1 MCQLCNTFKVL
12 CNTSAELK
20 VNLYALTDIKLLNT
34 QDMETNNR
42 KRSLYARSKALLSG
56 ALLTTVILSVTSCSP
71 KITFLTSSIVPA
83 AEGVV
88 TVKDDKNNN
97 YLINMEITN
106 LAAVDRLTPPKNTYV
121 VWMETDRGSA
131 RNIGR
136 IVVSNNMK
144 VSFETVSSF
153 RPTKIFITAED
164 NENAQYPGE
173 MMVLTTNSFWN

>member
-1 MCQLCNTFKVL
+1 MKTKNK
-12 CNTSAELK
+12 
-20 VNLYALTDIKLLNT
+20 
-34 QDMETNNR
+34 
-42 KRSLYARSKALLSG
+42 KRSFYARSKPLISVAF
-56 ALLTTVILSVTSCSP
+56 LTIMILSFTSCTP

-88 TVKDDKNNN
+88 TVKDDNNNN
-97 YLINMEITN
+97 YSIKLDITN
-106 LAAVDRLTPPKNTYV
+106 LAAVDRLDPPKNTYV
-121 VWMETDRGSA
+121 VWMETDRGAA

-136 IVVSNNMK
+136 IVVTNKMN

-173 MMVLTTNSFWN
+173 MLVLTTNSFWN

>member
-1 MCQLCNTFKVL
+1 
-12 CNTSAELK
+12 
-20 VNLYALTDIKLLNT
+20 
-34 QDMETNNR
+34 METTS
-42 KRSLYARSKALLSG
+42 KKKSFYACTKALMSG
-56 ALLTTVILSVTSCSP
+56 AFLTLMILSFTSCTP
-71 KITFLTSSIVPA
+71 KITFLTSSVVPA

-88 TVKDDKNNN
+88 TVKDDNNNN
-97 YLINMEITN
+97 YAIKLDITN

-121 VWMETDRGSA
+121 VWMETDRGAA

-136 IVVSNNMK
+136 IVVTNKMN

-173 MMVLTTNSFWN
+173 MLVLTTNSFWK

>member
-1 MCQLCNTFKVL
+1 
-12 CNTSAELK
+12 
-20 VNLYALTDIKLLNT
+20 
-34 QDMETNNR
+34 METNN
-42 KRSLYARSKALLSG
+42 KKSSLYARSKAFLSG
-56 ALLTTVILSVTSCSP
+56 ALLTTVILSFTSCSP
-71 KITFLTSSIVPA
+71 KITFLTSSVVPA

-97 YLINMEITN
+97 FSIKLDISN

-121 VWMETDRGSA
+121 VWMETDRGA
-131 RNIGR
+131 AKNIGR
-136 IVVSNNMK
+136 IVVTNKMN

-173 MMVLTTNSFWN
+173 MMVLTTNSFWK

>member
-1 MCQLCNTFKVL
+1 MKTINK
-12 CNTSAELK
+12 
-20 VNLYALTDIKLLNT
+20 
-34 QDMETNNR
+34 
-42 KRSLYARSKALLSG
+42 KRSLYARSKALISG
-56 ALLTTVILSVTSCSP
+56 AFLTVMILSFTSCTP

-88 TVKDDKNNN
+88 TVKDDNNNN
-97 YLINMEITN
+97 YSIKLDITN

-121 VWMETDRGSA
+121 VWMETDRGAA

-136 IVVSNNMK
+136 IVVTNKMN

-173 MMVLTTNSFWN
+173 MLVLTTNSFWN

>member
-1 MCQLCNTFKVL
+1 
-12 CNTSAELK
+12 
-20 VNLYALTDIKLLNT
+20 
-34 QDMETNNR
+34 METTSK
-42 KRSLYARSKALLSG
+42 KRSFYAFSKALMSG
-56 ALLTTVILSVTSCSP
+56 ALLTILVLSFTSCSP

-97 YLINMEITN
+97 YLIKLDITN
-106 LAAVDRLTPPKNTYV
+106 LAAVDRLNPPKNTYV
-121 VWMETDRGSA
+121 VWMETDRGAA

-136 IVVSNNMK
+136 IVVTNKMK

-153 RPTKIFITAED
+153 RPTKIFITAEE